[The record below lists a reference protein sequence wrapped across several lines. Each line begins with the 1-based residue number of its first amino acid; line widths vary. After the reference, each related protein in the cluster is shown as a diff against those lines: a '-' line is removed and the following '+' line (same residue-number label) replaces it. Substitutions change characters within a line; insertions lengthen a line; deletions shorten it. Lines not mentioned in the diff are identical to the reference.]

1 MIRYL
6 LGRVAWA
13 LGTLLV
19 FVSVVFVL
27 VNVLIP
33 YDYAT
38 FFWLQGGES
47 LVETMREQMGLDRSL
62 WERYLDQLGGIFQ
75 FDLGTSFS
83 GEPVTRVVA
92 EALPVTVLS
101 FALGGVVAYL
111 FGDWIGRVVSWRRRR
126 WLSASATSASVGLY
140 TAFPPLLVFILMYF
154 AIRPLR
160 DARQAVGL
168 PSDSADVWS
177 ASTATESQVMIILA
191 GSIILAIVVALL
203 VRGMARRRGMRVLG
217 GLALPLS
224 LGGAAVA
231 IVALGLSSQT
241 LEVLF
246 RVTGVGSAQ
255 AANPLGVGSG
265 RFGNLL
271 VAALALM
278 LIAFGEVALVVK
290 AGMDEE
296 SGEDYVLTARAKGL
310 RDSDIRDHHV
320 GRNAVLPVLSRV
332 VIGVPYLL
340 SGLIIIER
348 ELQLSGVS
356 SVFFEAI
363 SRVDVP
369 LIIGVLIVIGILVL
383 AVRLVLDVLHSALDP
398 RIRLAADKQ

>member
-224 LGGAAVA
+224 LGGAAVS